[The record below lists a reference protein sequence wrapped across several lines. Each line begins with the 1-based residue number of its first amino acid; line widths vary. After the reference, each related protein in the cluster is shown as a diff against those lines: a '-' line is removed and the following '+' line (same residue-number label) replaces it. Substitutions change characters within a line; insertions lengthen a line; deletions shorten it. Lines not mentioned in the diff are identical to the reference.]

1 MSFSIV
7 IPARYAS
14 KRLPGKALKDI
25 NGKPMIQ
32 RVHEAALGSQ
42 ASEVIVATDSEKI
55 KEVCNQFGAECLM
68 TKQQHRSGTDRVN
81 EIAQILDWPNEQII
95 VNLQGDNA
103 LMPSENIDQVAK
115 LLFDN
120 PSYSIATL
128 ATNFLSKDEEEDRN
142 AVKVFIN
149 KETNEAITFK
159 RNLKDY
165 VNQSVN
171 YLRHIGIYAYTRSS
185 LRTFSDSDPS
195 IDEEEEKLEQL
206 RAYGL
211 KLRIIVGKASV
222 TPGPDVDTYDDL
234 LLVNSI
240 YNKTKQ

>member
-81 EIAQILDWPNEQII
+81 EIAEILDWPNEQII
-95 VNLQGDNA
+95 LNLQGDNA

-165 VNQSVN
+165 DNQSVN
-171 YLRHIGIYAYTRSS
+171 YSRHIGIYAYTRSS

-195 IDEEEEKLEQL
+195 IDEKEEKLEQL

>member
-1 MSFSIV
+1 MSYSIV
-7 IPARYAS
+7 IPARYDS

-165 VNQSVN
+165 DNQSVN
-171 YLRHIGIYAYTRSS
+171 YSRHIGIYAYTRSS

-195 IDEEEEKLEQL
+195 IDEKEEKLEQL

-222 TPGPDVDTYDDL
+222 TPGPDVDTYEDL

-240 YNKTKQ
+240 YKNPKS

>member
-81 EIAQILDWPNEQII
+81 EIAEILDWPNEQII

-165 VNQSVN
+165 DNQSVN
-171 YLRHIGIYAYTRSS
+171 YSRHIGIYAYTRSS
-185 LRTFSDSDPS
+185 LRTFSDSHPS
-195 IDEEEEKLEQL
+195 IDEKEEKLEQL

>member
-32 RVHEAALGSQ
+32 RVYEAALGSQ

-55 KEVCNQFGAECLM
+55 KEVCNQFAAECLM

-81 EIAQILDWPNEQII
+81 EIAEILDWPNEQII

-165 VNQSVN
+165 DNQSVN
-171 YLRHIGIYAYTRSS
+171 YSRHIGIYAYTRSS

-195 IDEEEEKLEQL
+195 IDEKEEKLEQL

>member
-7 IPARYAS
+7 IPARYDS

-42 ASEVIVATDSEKI
+42 ATEVIVATDSEKI

-81 EIAQILDWPNEQII
+81 EIAEILDWPNEQII

-165 VNQSVN
+165 DNQSVN
-171 YLRHIGIYAYTRSS
+171 YSRHIGIYAYTRSS

-195 IDEEEEKLEQL
+195 IEEEEEKLEQL

-211 KLRIIVGKASV
+211 KLRIIVGKANV
-222 TPGPDVDTYDDL
+222 TPGPDVDTYEDL

-240 YNKTKQ
+240 YNNSK